1 MIWFF
6 IFLLVA
12 LVRLVGIIRTGPEQ
26 TPAESFVLLWSML
39 VLATSLFGVGALVG
53 VWWCV
58 PCALAGLVLLAPW
71 AVTRHVLIPLG
82 LPRAACRL
90 ATLAG
95 WTWKR
100 DCQGGGLVAGAWAI
114 ARQRTPDR
122 DAMDWLAARRDRQ
135 PSFQATHVLATGL
148 LAAARGDRDGAR
160 RLLESVDE
168 IAPLRTPR
176 QALALA
182 REWLVADAAAQGDW
196 QRAVRLA
203 RGGRAP
209 GNTATRSTRLLARVG
224 ARLAHVEP
232 VPATWNVWLAW
243 ALAPH
248 RRHTLTLARQA
259 VRATPAPAG
268 AGRRGAS
275 AAQALS
281 TTLQPDP
288 HADALSTHVAV
299 LRGQLGPSPA
309 QALQWLAHAWDRALA
324 DPETRR
330 AIRQRATTLGAR
342 SGDTALAALG
352 DTVARDLADMARAQ
366 DLPIATWPCDSHS
379 LREAERLLRE
389 QLIGEVELAFDA
401 LRDRVAQGRR
411 LPAIDEWREWLSLRS
426 LHARAAGLGGL
437 ELRRLTF
444 PHVHAVACKM
454 AVWLWNERSEYF
466 LANAMFRWLLD
477 EAVAVGDAEAI
488 ELQRR
493 NWDDSY

>member
-1 MIWFF
+1 MIWLLT
-6 IFLLVA
+6 FLLVA
-12 LVRLVGIIRTGPEQ
+12 LVRLVGIIRNGQEQ

-39 VLATSLFGVGALVG
+39 VLATSLFGVGALAG

-58 PCALAGLVLLAPW
+58 PCVLAGMVLLAPW

-82 LPRAACRL
+82 MPRAACRL
-90 ATLAG
+90 AVLAG

-122 DAMDWLAARRDRQ
+122 GAMDWLAARRDRQ
-135 PSFQATHVLATGL
+135 QSFQAAHVLATGL
-148 LAAARGDRDGAR
+148 LAAARGDLSGAR
-160 RLLESVDE
+160 RLLESVGE
-168 IAPLRTPR
+168 VGPQRTPR
-176 QALALA
+176 MVHALA

-196 QRAVRLA
+196 PRVVRLGRSA
-203 RGGRAP
+203 RAP
-209 GNTATRSTRLLARVG
+209 TRTTTRSTRLLARAG
-224 ARLAHVEP
+224 ARLAHVSP
-232 VPATWNVWLAW
+232 VPAAWSVWLSW
-243 ALAPH
+243 AVAPH
-248 RRHTLTLARQA
+248 RRHTLALARQA
-259 VRATPAPAG
+259 VRTTPAPAT
-268 AGRRGAS
+268 RGAT

-281 TTLQPDP
+281 TALQPDP
-288 HADALSTHVAV
+288 CSDALSTHVAV

-309 QALQWLAHAWDRALA
+309 QALQSLAQAWDRALI
-324 DPETRR
+324 DPETLR
-330 AIRQRATTLGAR
+330 AIRQRAIALGAR
-342 SGDTALAALG
+342 GGEAALAALG
-352 DTVARDLADMARAQ
+352 DTVARDLADMARAH
-366 DLPIATWPCDSHS
+366 DLPIATWPCDSHT

-411 LPAIDEWREWLSLRS
+411 LPAIDEWREWLSLRG

-444 PHVHAVACKM
+444 PHVHAVGCKM
-454 AVWLWNERSEYF
+454 AVWLWNERGQHF